1 MLFQLP
7 LTLQDLPSKFTEV
20 VSITQRDAN
29 QRRKTL
35 ITESH
40 WLVITQLTTLS
51 RTHGEQDG
59 ESKDTSTSAES
70 MPSKE
75 SAVSNKMDH
84 SPQPDLIIK
93 NKINYKNKQ
102 LRHCIVY
109 ILSSFLKKKNIYNG

>member
-7 LTLQDLPSKFTEV
+7 LMLQDLPSKFTEV

-29 QRRKTL
+29 QGRKTL

-70 MPSKE
+70 MPKKE

-93 NKINYKNKQ
+93 IKINYKINNYV
-102 LRHCIVY
+102 IV
-109 ILSSFLKKKNIYNG
+109 